1 MSGSPGQDARSAEEQ
16 AAEQGLFGY
25 RLHSATP
32 RVWVTHAIIAVNVIV
47 FLAMLADGAGLMTSN
62 TEVHL
67 RWGANFGPLT
77 KEGEWW
83 RLFAC
88 TVLHFGILH
97 LAMNMWALWSAG
109 RLVERLYG
117 NASFIAIY
125 VFAGLTGSFASLLWN
140 ADRVVSAG
148 ASGAVFGVFG
158 ALGAY
163 VLRQPGSVPRSVLK
177 SLTGSTIAFIAY
189 SIAIG
194 AMVSA
199 IDNAAHAGGF
209 AGGFLLAWLLA
220 RPLAQSL
227 DPRAPLTVGRTAIA
241 VGFVVLSLGSLFM
254 LLPPAK
260 YSYAAQQA
268 AITAIQQ
275 FGAEEEV
282 LAKKAGSLIE
292 ARKAGRITDRQ
303 LGEGFEKDVVPGWNV
318 AHARFSAL
326 KVDPGAPTADKVR
339 ALTEF
344 VGVRREM
351 FAEYAAGLQSGDAVR
366 LRRAEELSARSQ
378 VMMREM
384 RDRKANP

>member
-1 MSGSPGQDARSAEEQ
+1 MSGIPGQDAPSAEEQ

-109 RLVERLYG
+109 GLVERLYG

-140 ADRVVSAG
+140 ADRVVSVG

-220 RPLAQSL
+220 RPLH
-227 DPRAPLTVGRTAIA
+227 PRAPLTAGQTAMA
-241 VGFVVLSLGSLFM
+241 VGFAALLLGPLFA

-260 YSYAAQQA
+260 YSYTAQKAAVA
-268 AITAIQQ
+268 AIQQ
-275 FGAEEEV
+275 FGEEEEV

-292 ARKAGRITDRQ
+292 ARKAGRINDRQ

-326 KVDPGAPTADKVR
+326 KVDPDAPTADKVR

-351 FAEYAAGLQSGDAVR
+351 FAEYAAGLQTGDAVR

-384 RDRKANP
+384 RDRKAKP